1 MRRTTLH
8 RTTLATAATATALLL
23 AGCGTSQ
30 DGKGGGG
37 SPGTTAPASSP
48 SSPAATAPT
57 NPTTPTNPTAS
68 ASGGSTAPSA
78 PASPPVSASAPP
90 PPGCTGHADLTAADS
105 GRTVC
110 LTVGG
115 YLRLTLDG
123 TKDRPWAP
131 VKVTGSSVLKGAD
144 AGIVILP
151 GDALA
156 AYTATA
162 PGTARLT
169 SSRPMCAASPGT
181 VACQGIARWTVT
193 VRVTRP

>member
-8 RTTLATAATATALLL
+8 RTTLATAAATATAALLL

-37 SPGTTAPASSP
+37 SPGTTAPGSA
-48 SSPAATAPT
+48 PATAAPT
-57 NPTTPTNPTAS
+57 NPTTPTAS
-68 ASGGSTAPSA
+68 ASGGSTTPSA
-78 PASPPVSASAPP
+78 PASPPASASAPT
-90 PPGCTGHADLTAADS
+90 PPGCTGHADLTAADG

-123 TKDRPWAP
+123 TEDRPWTP
-131 VKVTGSSVLKGAD
+131 VTLSGGGGVLKGAD

-169 SSRPMCAASPGT
+169 SSRRLCANSPGT
-181 VACQGIARWTVT
+181 MACQGIAQWTVT
-193 VRVTRP
+193 VRVPRP

>member
-1 MRRTTLH
+1 MRRTTSTTLH
-8 RTTLATAATATALLL
+8 RTAVATATAAAAALLA
-23 AGCGTSQ
+23 AGCGAQ
-30 DGKGGGG
+30 HDGKGGGAPG
-37 SPGTTAPASSP
+37 SAGASSVGSAGGGPASPPASP
-48 SSPAATAPT
+48 SAT
-57 NPTTPTNPTAS
+57 
-68 ASGGSTAPSA
+68 PSA
-78 PASPPVSASAPP
+78 PASKASS
-90 PPGCTGHADLTAADS
+90 GCTDQAQLGAADS

-123 TKDRPWAP
+123 TKDRPWTP
-131 VKVTGSSVLKGAD
+131 VEATGTVLKGAD
-144 AGIVILP
+144 PGIVILP

-169 SSRPMCAASPGT
+169 SSRPLCATGPHKIS
-181 VACQGIARWTVT
+181 CKGIQEWTVT

>member
-1 MRRTTLH
+1 MRRTTSTTLH
-8 RTTLATAATATALLL
+8 RTAVATATAAAAALL
-23 AGCGTSQ
+23 ATGCGAQ
-30 DGKGGGG
+30 HDGKGGGAPG
-37 SPGTTAPASSP
+37 SVGASSA
-48 SSPAATAPT
+48 SSASSAGSEGGSSASPP
-57 NPTTPTNPTAS
+57 AS
-68 ASGGSTAPSA
+68 ASATSSA
-78 PASPPVSASAPP
+78 PASKAPS
-90 PPGCTGHADLTAADS
+90 GCTGQAQLGAADS

-110 LTVGG
+110 ITVGG

-131 VKVTGSSVLKGAD
+131 VKATGTVLKGAD
-144 AGIVILP
+144 PGIVIMP

-169 SSRPMCAASPGT
+169 SSRPLCATGPHKIS
-181 VACQGIARWTVT
+181 CMGIQEWTVT

>member
-23 AGCGTSQ
+23 ASCGTPQ
-30 DGKGGGG
+30 EGKGGGG
-37 SPGTTAPASSP
+37 SPGTTAPASA
-48 SSPAATAPT
+48 PAATAPT
-57 NPTTPTNPTAS
+57 NSRTPATPTVS

-78 PASPPVSASAPP
+78 PASPPPSASAPT
-90 PPGCTGHADLTAADS
+90 PPGCTGHADLTAADG

-123 TKDRPWAP
+123 TEDRPWTP
-131 VKVTGSSVLKGAD
+131 VTLSGGGGVLKGAD

-169 SSRPMCAASPGT
+169 SSRRLCANSPGT
-181 VACQGIARWTVT
+181 MACQGIAQWTVT